1 LTGNGRCPDLK
12 GRLEILNVHA
22 RNKKLDASVS
32 LEAIA
37 RRTPGFTGADLAN
50 LLNEAAI
57 LTARRR
63 KDATILEIDDA
74 VDRVV
79 AGWKAPH
86 RGQQEQATDCL
97 PRSRT
102 RLNRHLLKDHD
113 PVQKVPRATRASTGI
128 DMVSTKSRFA
138 FRSQLKARITGA

>member
-1 LTGNGRCPDLK
+1 MVDAPDLK

-22 RNKKLDASVS
+22 RNKKLDESVS

-63 KDATILEIDDA
+63 KDAITLLEVDNA

-79 AGWKAPH
+79 AGMEGTPLVDSKSKRLIAYH
-86 RGQQEQATDCL
+86 EMGQ
-97 PRSRT
+97 
-102 RLNRHLLKDHD
+102 
-113 PVQKVPRATRASTGI
+113 ASVGGCGGGGG
-128 DMVSTKSRFA
+128 R
-138 FRSQLKARITGA
+138 QGG